1 MTNFLDAFE
10 SYFRP
15 ADDRF
20 FCIADHYI
28 GDRYAKEWR
37 VRRILAQVQ
46 VRHLNLLGIY
56 LKNVRDEYAHHG
68 AARKPNIGEMD
79 LILDGRARGINGD
92 EYSSRARHLGS
103 NDIIMA
109 IVQRDEIAL
118 SQSRLSQRSQSD
130 MISGEADRNSSER
143 EGKLLNVEG
152 EVRMGIQCWRLRVL
166 TVGSSGISV
175 LRVWANSVM
184 P

>member
-1 MTNFLDAFE
+1 MKDFV
-10 SYFRP
+10 R
-15 ADDRF
+15 R
-20 FCIADHYI
+20 IADHYI

-46 VRHLNLLGIY
+46 VRHLNLLGVY

-68 AARKPNIGEMD
+68 AARKPNIGETD
-79 LILDGRARGINGD
+79 LTLDGRARGINGD

-118 SQSRLSQRSQSD
+118 SQSRSLLSSQRSQSE

-152 EVRMGIQCWRLRVL
+152 EVCGAILMDD
-166 TVGSSGISV
+166 
-175 LRVWANSVM
+175 
-184 P
+184 